1 MLIGSY
7 HHNIKYA
14 VLENLV
20 QCHKRLSETAD
31 AKAVMKFTEWLLK
44 ILNYGF
50 KEVNY
55 FAAEDGIENT
65 NSPPDSGQDHIA

>member
-1 MLIGSY
+1 MLIQSIHY
-7 HHNIKYA
+7 NIKYA

-31 AKAVMKFTEWLLK
+31 AKTVMKFTEWLLK
-44 ILNYGF
+44 VLNYGF

-55 FAAEDGIENT
+55 FTTDSGIENT
-65 NSPPDSGQDHIA
+65 DYPPDSGQDHIA